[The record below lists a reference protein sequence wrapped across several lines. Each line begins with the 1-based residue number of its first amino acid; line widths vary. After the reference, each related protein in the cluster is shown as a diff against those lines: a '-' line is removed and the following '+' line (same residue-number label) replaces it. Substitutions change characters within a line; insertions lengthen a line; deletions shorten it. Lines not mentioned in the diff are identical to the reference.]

1 MKEEE
6 NNKSEIKGKKKY
18 KNADVKDS
26 VTLKSFSNHHNKC
39 RE

>member
-6 NNKSEIKGKKKY
+6 NKSEIKGKKY